1 MWIDLDALIM
11 INFEHRVLRIERT
24 TVLPEMALPLYK
36 DVLVGVLN
44 LHRDK
49 NRQARTGERC

>member
-1 MWIDLDALIM
+1 MN
-11 INFEHRVLRIERT
+11 NFEHRVLRIKPIN
-24 TVLPEMALPLYK
+24 LILLHK

-49 NRQARTGERC
+49 KSKARTGERCEDSY